1 MFAPLSAEF
10 KNNRSAAKNFNFA
23 TKAIE
28 KLLKAGLAR
37 ETLQKA
43 IIISPLSVPENKD
56 KKRLLLRYVNKHLMK
71 DHVKYDDWK
80 FFEDYLSEDSQWIYN
95 FDIKSGYHHVDIFE
109 PQQTFLGFSWNFNG
123 STRSFVFSVK
133 PLGLGSAPYIFTKI
147 MRMHVNF
154 WRKQGIA
161 IAVYLDDGMGAGN
174 NYQSCLENSSIVK
187 QTLILSGF
195 VTNDE
200 KSNLFPSKCLT

>member
-71 DHVKYDDWK
+71 DRIKYDDWK
-80 FFEDYLSEDSQWIYN
+80 CFENYLSEDSRWIYN

-109 PQQTFLGFSWNFNG
+109 THQTFLGFSWNFNG
-123 STRSFVFSVK
+123 YTRYFVFSVL
-133 PLGLGSAPYIFTKI
+133 PFVLGSISSLHFYKNIANACKI
-147 MRMHVNF
+147 
-154 WRKQGIA
+154 
-161 IAVYLDDGMGAGN
+161 
-174 NYQSCLENSSIVK
+174 LEKTGYSY
-187 QTLILSGF
+187 SGG
-195 VTNDE
+195 
-200 KSNLFPSKCLT
+200 